1 MHCSRYAGMLPT
13 NVTQGH
19 LETTDRTI
27 TLVDMARNIMRN
39 AVRGTSTK
47 AVETA
52 ATKAER
58 GKSVAVSETHHTG
71 GATVIYLSNILVSY
85 IVPDQEH
92 GAMQC
97 LQQCALGLTL
107 FLYPCLF
114 VSITPAAFT
123 SVASTHMGILL
134 WQLESRACL
143 LQGKQAQRQ
152 TTQQQT
158 RAPQAP
164 QQKS

>member
-1 MHCSRYAGMLPT
+1 M
-13 NVTQGH
+13 QGH
-19 LETTDRTI
+19 LETTDCAI
-27 TLVDMARNIMRN
+27 TLVDMARNIMRDM
-39 AVRGTSTK
+39 VRGTSTK

-52 ATKAER
+52 APKAER
-58 GKSVAVSETHHTG
+58 GKAVAVPETHHTG
-71 GATVIYLSNILVSY
+71 GTTVIHLSCRILRIN

-97 LQQCALGLTL
+97 NARLTACTLALTL
-107 FLYPCLF
+107 FLYSCLS

-123 SVASTHMGILL
+123 SVASTHMRILL
-134 WQLESRACL
+134 WQLESHACL